1 MGHAIQRFSQA
12 DSSDTRKLPGTGLG
26 LGLGLAITRENCR
39 QLGGDVHY
47 QDAPGGGSEFV
58 IELPMV

>member
-12 DSSDTRKLPGTGLG
+12 DSSDTRKLPGT
-26 LGLGLAITRENCR
+26 GLGLAITRENCR

>member
-1 MGHAIQRFSQA
+1 MRSLHRALLASQLFVQ
-12 DSSDTRKLPGTGLG
+12 S
-26 LGLGLAITRENCR
+26 
-39 QLGGDVHY
+39 LGGDVHY